1 MCLLQEDEEE
11 EDHHRSYRQTSP
23 AASPE
28 PPSNEG
34 DSSHQEDGFI
44 CLFPESTSVG
54 TGYEEDRNRE
64 EVSLTSSLYEEGE
77 EHISYRNTSVS
88 PPEPELEVLD
98 PFLNPDH
105 GNSEPGQLL
114 STEPVNSEPGQLLST
129 EPVNSE
135 PGQLSSTE
143 PVNSQPGQLSNTEP
157 VNSEP
162 GQLSSTEPVNSEPGQ
177 LSSIGSVSC
186 EVSQQELC
194 PDVLRTSL
202 RGEESG
208 ELQVKEANTV
218 MVEVAS
224 CSISQRDGQS
234 GGGASIKDNET
245 PPTKAPAH
253 QEGVEVGEEVGV
265 VSSSPIESCLY
276 ADS

>member
-1 MCLLQEDEEE
+1 MCLLQEDDEEE

-129 EPVNSE
+129 EPVSSE
-135 PGQLSSTE
+135 PGQLSNTE
-143 PVNSQPGQLSNTEP
+143 PVNSQPGQLSNSEP

-162 GQLSSTEPVNSEPGQ
+162 GQLI
-177 LSSIGSVSC
+177 SIGSVSC
-186 EVSQQELC
+186 EGSQQELC